1 MQLSV
6 NGKIHNIDVEP
17 TMPLLWAIREVVGL
31 TGTKY
36 GCGVAQCGAC
46 TVYLNGEPVR
56 SCSLPVSAVG
66 TAKITTIEALS
77 KNNTHPVQ
85 QAWIALD
92 VPQCGYCQSG
102 QVMAAAALLKK
113 IPKPTDADIDLS
125 LIHISEPTRRS

>member
-17 TMPLLWAIREVVGL
+17 TMPLLLAIREVVGL
-31 TGTKY
+31 TGAKY

-46 TVYLNGEPVR
+46 TVYLNSEPVR

-85 QAWIALD
+85 QA
-92 VPQCGYCQSG
+92 
-102 QVMAAAALLKK
+102 
-113 IPKPTDADIDLS
+113 
-125 LIHISEPTRRS
+125 